1 MTVQLRPEDEQLVQ
15 KRLQSGAFSNIDEV
29 IHHALQTQDAEESWL
44 ALEKD
49 VIQEKIARGLAELE
63 RGEGMSE
70 DELKAR
76 MRSGKEAWLAEHGK

>member
-15 KRLQSGAFSNIDEV
+15 KRLQSGDFSNIDEV

-44 ALEKD
+44 ALEKE

-63 RGEGMSE
+63 RGEGMSG
-70 DELKAR
+70 DELQTRLQAAK
-76 MRSGKEAWLAEHGK
+76 KVWLAEHGR